1 MDPFTLADLMATST
15 VHCTHGTI
23 TSIDLGGGL
32 TYAPNEFK
40 EQFSYDNLLDAFCL
54 NRSAQAQLLKDLY
67 RKPRAVVW
75 YNYAP
80 CDERPRKR
88 RRVRQKPPTSPPLVS
103 KTVRERVHCESIN

>member
-1 MDPFTLADLMATST
+1 MDPFTFSKLMATCT
-15 VHCTHGTI
+15 VHAQHGTI
-23 TSIDLGGGL
+23 TSIDIGGV

-40 EQFSYDNLLDAFCL
+40 EQFSYDDILDAFCL

-75 YNYAP
+75 YNYAR
-80 CDERPRKR
+80 ERPRKK

-103 KTVRERVHCESIN
+103 IYERVHCNSI